1 MQDVMM
7 RCFSIFMP
15 HAFRETQKVMT
26 DDSIEFAHY
35 TSAETLLRILDRTN
49 PDNPPKIWMRNARVM
64 NDVEEIYHGYD
75 RIEAALQDGG
85 RNDRLKTALE
95 SINADATNEALTTF
109 RSHLDNHLAHTYI
122 TCMTAHDE
130 LENSVGRLSMWRAYG
145 QNTVGAAIILNKV
158 PFFTPSDVLAAYT
171 SPVAYHTDTELG
183 REIDQIVHNIEANKD
198 WLKSVDPE
206 FIGFYIF
213 NMFSFGV
220 TCLKHPGFR
229 EEKEWRIIFNPKMR
243 DKGTIPYITQ
253 SVGGTPQKIYTL
265 PMKDIYTDAD
275 SLTGISPDSLIKRV
289 IIGPSQF
296 QSTTREAIIEALS
309 QAGVTNAEKRVVL
322 STIPLRVAI

>member
-15 HAFRETQKVMT
+15 YAFKEVQRVMT

-64 NDVEEIYHGYD
+64 NDVDEIYHGYD
-75 RIEAALQDGG
+75 RIEKALQEGD
-85 RNDRLKTALE
+85 RNDRLQAAFE
-95 SINADATNEALTTF
+95 SINLEETSKALTSF

-122 TCMTAHDE
+122 TCMTVHDD
-130 LENSVGRLSMWRAYG
+130 LENKFGRLSMWRAYG
-145 QNTVGAAIILNKV
+145 QNTVGAAIILNKT

-171 SPVAYHTDTELG
+171 SPVAYHTDEQLG
-183 REIDQIVHNIEANKD
+183 REIDQVIHNIETNKD
-198 WLKSVDPE
+198 WLKTVDPE

-243 DKGTIPYITQ
+243 DEGTIPYVTQ
-253 SVGGTPQKIYTL
+253 SVGGAPQKIYTL
-265 PMKDIYTDAD
+265 EMKDIHKEED
-275 SLTGISPDSLIKRV
+275 SLTGISPDALIKRV
-289 IIGPSQF
+289 IIGPSQM
-296 QSTTREAIIEALS
+296 QATVREAIVEALTE
-309 QAGVTNAEKRVVL
+309 AGVTNAHERVVL
-322 STIPLRVAI
+322 SDIPLRVAI